1 MKPYLEDRVGH
12 IEEQGKAKCQTVE
25 AHLPGVSVHLEE
37 HLGTN
42 IVSKSQ
48 NPETYLCEECREE
61 EEKEVQG
68 QRHDN
73 ARPVLR
79 SSLIGNL
86 TRSLNVQ
93 SCEDMT

>member
-1 MKPYLEDRVGH
+1 MKS
-12 IEEQGKAKCQTVE
+12 IW
-25 AHLPGVSVHLEE
+25 
-37 HLGTN
+37 GTN
-42 IVSKSQ
+42 IVSMSQ
-48 NPETYLCEECREE
+48 NPEACLCEECREE

-68 QRHDN
+68 QRQDN